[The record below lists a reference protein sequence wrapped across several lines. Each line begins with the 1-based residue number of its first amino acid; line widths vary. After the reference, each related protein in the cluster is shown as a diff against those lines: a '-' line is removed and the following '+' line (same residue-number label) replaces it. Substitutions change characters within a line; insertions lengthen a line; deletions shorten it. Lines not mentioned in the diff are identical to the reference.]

1 MDTGHPE
8 QLDFRKR
15 TFDFAVRI
23 VRMVRAL
30 PSDPV
35 SRELGKQVLRSG
47 TSVGANA
54 RSAKRGRSAAE
65 FAAKMGIVEE
75 ECDETMFWIELLIA
89 TETIPEERANA
100 LLAEAE
106 EILRITVASIKTSRR
121 NQRG

>member
-1 MDTGHPE
+1 MTADTVHPV
-8 QLDFRKR
+8 DFIQR
-15 TFDFAVRI
+15 TFEFSVRV

-30 PSDPV
+30 PRDPV
-35 SRELGKQVLRSG
+35 TRELGRQVLRSG

-54 RSAKRGRSAAE
+54 RAAKRGRSAAE
-65 FAAKMGIVEE
+65 FAAKLGIVEE

-89 TETIPEERANA
+89 TETIPEKRVGA

-121 NQRG
+121 NQRA

>member
-1 MDTGHPE
+1 MNADHETTV
-8 QLDFRKR
+8 DFRQR

-30 PSDPV
+30 PRDSV
-35 SRELGKQVLRSG
+35 TRELGRQVLRSG

-54 RSAKRGRSAAE
+54 RAAKRGRSAAE
-65 FAAKMGIVEE
+65 FAAKLGIVEE

-89 TETIPEERANA
+89 TETIPEKRVKA

-121 NQRG
+121 NQKA